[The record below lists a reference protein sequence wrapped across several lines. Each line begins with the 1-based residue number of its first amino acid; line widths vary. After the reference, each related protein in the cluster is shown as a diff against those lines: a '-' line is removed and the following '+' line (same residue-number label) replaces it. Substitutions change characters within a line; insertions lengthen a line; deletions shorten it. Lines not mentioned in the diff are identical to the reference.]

1 MPRINELLPQE
12 KEELKSIYNRTRLE
26 SLLTTD
32 TFKIGDKAYIRDAE
46 AKEIWEIH
54 KFISHLSQKPAAILV
69 QKDDH
74 DASYL
79 PVSTITA
86 LLEQLI
92 LI

>member
-1 MPRINELLPQE
+1 
-12 KEELKSIYNRTRLE
+12 
-26 SLLTTD
+26 
-32 TFKIGDKAYIRDAE
+32 E